1 MLKRVTVEELQPG
14 MVIVQITTQNG
25 PVRIR
30 KAGLVSS
37 QEMVQGLKEMGVQ
50 ELEIDAAQTVELE
63 SAYSTKTASSPT
75 KTLLMQGAQQANV
88 DHKLSEQ
95 FNRSLFLPS
104 VQSLPGRWHY
114 YGRKTLLAALML
126 FGGLGLGYTAA
137 VMPWQQ
143 LFVSQDAPQAVQ
155 VNQVQPEPVLS
166 PSDAEPDKTQAE
178 NASKAPEPVAS
189 NSSAQ
194 VEAQEVE
201 PEPVPVEVVNREAE
215 VPLDSVS
222 PELLKRFRQ
231 AVSELDDST
240 EEYQPSGAS
249 NASQTLRVDQLPAWV
264 LADLP
269 SMSFS
274 THLYASVPAER
285 RVRVNGMEL
294 GEGDWI
300 QDNLRIVRIEP
311 QKVILTFKGQEFSL
325 PALGDW

>member
-1 MLKRVTVEELQPG
+1 MLKRVTVEALQPG
-14 MVIVQITTQNG
+14 MVIVQITAQNG

-63 SAYSTKTASSPT
+63 STYPAQTASSPT
-75 KTLLMQGAQQANV
+75 KTLLMQGVQQANV

-143 LFVSQDAPQAVQ
+143 LFVSQEASQAVQ
-155 VNQVQPEPVLS
+155 VSQVQPQAVVPA
-166 PSDAEPDKTQAE
+166 SDIEPDKV
-178 NASKAPEPVAS
+178 PVADSNKATEQAVS

-194 VEAQEVE
+194 VEPRQEE

-222 PELLKRFRQ
+222 PELLRRFRQ
-231 AVSELDDST
+231 AVSELEDG
-240 EEYQPSGAS
+240 EEGYQQSGS
-249 NASQTLRVDQLPAWV
+249 SRNTQTLRVDQLPAWIQTE
-264 LADLP
+264 LP
-269 SMSFS
+269 AMSFS

-285 RVRVNGMEL
+285 RVKVNGMEL

-300 QDNLRIVRIEP
+300 RDKVRIVRIEP
-311 QKVILTFKGQEFSL
+311 QKVILTYKGQEFSL
-325 PALGDW
+325 PALGEW